1 MKLNQLK
8 GILSADRYIV
18 LIGRKEL
25 QYRKS
30 NCREMYQQFGE
41 HEVKAIYSFKSQD
54 NAIEI
59 SVKSPH

>member
-1 MKLNQLK
+1 MKLNNLK
-8 GILSADRYIV
+8 NILSADRYIV

-30 NCREMYQQFGE
+30 NIQEMFRDFGDC
-41 HEVKAIYSFKSQD
+41 AIKSIHSFPSQD

-59 SVKSPH
+59 SLKSPI

>member
-1 MKLNQLK
+1 MKLSELK
-8 GILSADRYIV
+8 NILSADRCII

-30 NCREMYQQFGE
+30 NIQKMFRDFEDCEI
-41 HEVKAIYSFKSQD
+41 KSIYSFPSQD

-59 SVKSPH
+59 SLKSPI